1 LDGPPVSCYDMPG
14 RDIRSAKRWLSG
26 WLIMVGHGNFL
37 MKQRTSLSRI
47 LLFGSCFWFIVSLI
61 GCATQPTSTPPVLLA
76 TSTAPIPP
84 ATATPNTAT
93 AIGRI
98 VLGYG
103 DHSPVAGLPL
113 WLGRESHGEPVTRTN
128 AKGEFTLTGLPVGQ
142 VIDVAD
148 DHLFFQINVTS
159 SGIIDLGTLE
169 YPLIHP

>member
-1 LDGPPVSCYDMPG
+1 
-14 RDIRSAKRWLSG
+14 
-26 WLIMVGHGNFL
+26 
-37 MKQRTSLSRI
+37 MKQRYALSTI
-47 LLFGSCFWFIVSLI
+47 LLFGSCFCFILSLA
-61 GCATQPTSTPPVLLA
+61 GCATQPTSTAPVPLE
-76 TSTAPIPP
+76 TSTSHLPP

-128 AKGEFTLTGLPVGQ
+128 ARGEFTLTGLPVGQ
-142 VIDVAD
+142 VIDVVD
-148 DHLFFQINVTS
+148 DHLFFQIKVTS
-159 SGIIDLGTLE
+159 NGIIDLGTLE